1 MKRLISI
8 LLVIVLTFALS
19 GIALAGTGGGN
30 SSVTITFSEIA
41 ELGVS
46 GNPGTLTIV
55 APATAG
61 DLPADQSD
69 NGTTMS
75 WTSNTDYVAE
85 AQQTRKITGSLDVL
99 FSGIDLYGTVAAPGG
114 TSGTSANELKF
125 AEAAVA
131 YEFVTGIENCNVSA
145 QMITFRANVTG
156 MVTPYTSTAQTI
168 TWTLT
173 EDA

>member
-1 MKRLISI
+1 MKKLMII
-8 LLVIVLTFALS
+8 LLVMVLTLVLS
-19 GIALAGTGGGN
+19 GVALAGTGED
-30 SSVTITFSEIA
+30 SSTVTITFSEIA

-69 NGTTMS
+69 ATTTMS
-75 WTSNTDYVAE
+75 WTSNTAYVGE
-85 AQQTRKITGSLDVL
+85 AQLTRKITGSLDVL

-114 TSGTSANELKF
+114 TDGATANELKF
-125 AEAAVA
+125 AEAATA
-131 YEFVTGIENCNVSA
+131 YEFVTGIENCNISA
-145 QMITFRANVTG
+145 QMITFRADVTG
-156 MVTPYTSTAQTI
+156 MVTPYTATAQTI

>member
-1 MKRLISI
+1 MKKLMRI
-8 LLVIVLTFALS
+8 LLVMVLTFVLS
-19 GIALAGTGGGN
+19 GVALAGTGGDS

-46 GNPGTLTIV
+46 GNPGILTII
-55 APATAG
+55 APTTAG

-69 NGTTMS
+69 AATTMS
-75 WTSNTDYVAE
+75 WTSNTAYVGE

-99 FSGIDLYGTVAAPGG
+99 FSGINLYGTVAAPGSTEG
-114 TSGTSANELKF
+114 ASAGELLF
-125 AEAAVA
+125 TEAAAA
-131 YEFVTGIENCNVSA
+131 YDFVTGIENCNVSA
-145 QMITFRANVTG
+145 QAITFRANVTG

>member
-1 MKRLISI
+1 MKKLTSI

-19 GIALAGTGGGN
+19 GVALAGTGSDS

-46 GNPGTLTIV
+46 GNPGTLTIA

-69 NGTTMS
+69 ATTTMS
-75 WTSNTDYVAE
+75 WTSNTDYVGE
-85 AQQTRKITGSLDVL
+85 AQQTRKITGSLAVL
-99 FSGIDLYGTVAAPGG
+99 FSGIDLYGTVAAPGTTDG
-114 TSGTSANELKF
+114 ASAGELRF
-125 AEAAVA
+125 TAAATA

>member
-1 MKRLISI
+1 MKKLISI
-8 LLVIVLTFALS
+8 LLAIVLTFVLS
-19 GIALAGTGGGN
+19 SIALAGTGGGN

-55 APATAG
+55 APTTAG

-69 NGTTMS
+69 ATTTMS
-75 WTSNTDYVAE
+75 WTSNTAFTTV
-85 AQQTRKITGSLDVL
+85 QLTRKITGSLDVL
-99 FSGIDLYGTVAAPGG
+99 FSGIDLYGTVAAPGT
-114 TSGTSANELKF
+114 TSGASAGELLF
-125 AEAAVA
+125 AAAVTG
-131 YEFVTGIENCNVSA
+131 YEFVTGIENCNISA
-145 QMITFRANVTG
+145 QAITFRANVTG